1 MKSCQYWR
9 GADTRQSIK
18 VRGIIK
24 SARGRRIGLKMST
37 PLILL
42 YYPMPFP
49 VPYFSRHAIHYPPLP
64 TIQTQKPSSG
74 RPFHASSL
82 SSSVDEPLQGDF
94 LPRYHH
100 SPPSKQTS
108 SNLTVGHLKFERR
121 KENRR
126 EASCVR
132 PL

>member
-1 MKSCQYWR
+1 MKSCRYWR
-9 GADTRQSIK
+9 GVDTRQSIK

-49 VPYFSRHAIHYPPLP
+49 VPHFSRHVIHYPPLP
-64 TIQTQKPSSG
+64 TIQTQKARSG

-82 SSSVDEPLQGDF
+82 SSSVVEPLQGDF

-126 EASCVR
+126 GASCVR
-132 PL
+132 PS